1 MSPRLNSLRVEAHP
15 AFRFVVQIDGNPE
28 AVFTECTL
36 PSLEVEVE
44 EHKEGGFNTGTHLL
58 PGRVKKGT
66 ITLKRGLASSSA
78 LLAWYRSV
86 MEGQVADSR
95 RQVSVILYDSQGEA
109 VMRWDFGGA
118 YPHKWSG
125 PSLNSGSAE
134 IAIEALEL
142 SFESVTVS

>member
-1 MSPRLNSLRVEAHP
+1 MSPGRSAPRPEAHP
-15 AFRFVVQIDGNPE
+15 AFRFVVQIDGISE

-58 PGRVKKGT
+58 PGRVTKGT
-66 ITLKRGLASSSA
+66 VVLKRGLASSSA
-78 LLAWYRSV
+78 LLAWYTAV
-86 MEGQVADSR
+86 MEGQIGSAR
-95 RQVSVILYDSQGEA
+95 RQVSVILYDSQGEP
-109 VMRWDFGGA
+109 VLRWDFGGA

-125 PSLNSGSAE
+125 PTLNAGSNE
-134 IAIEALEL
+134 IAIESLEL

>member
-1 MSPRLNSLRVEAHP
+1 MSPRFSGSRPEAHP
-15 AFRFVVQIDGNPE
+15 AFRFVVQIDGIAE

-58 PGRVKKGT
+58 PGRVTKGT
-66 ITLKRGLASSSA
+66 VELKRGLTSSSA
-78 LLAWYRSV
+78 LLAWYAAV
-86 MEGQVADSR
+86 MEGQIATAR
-95 RQVSVILYDSQGEA
+95 RQVSVMLYDSQGEP
-109 VMRWDFGGA
+109 VLRWDFSGA

-125 PSLNSGSAE
+125 PTLNAGSNE
-134 IAIEALEL
+134 IAIESLTL